1 MECNVPNKN
10 GRIYTI
16 DMMKEAIEKYRER
29 YKPYGI
35 IIGELSHNS
44 TSVTDFSFNVDLRNV
59 SHRIDN
65 LYFENDCLY
74 IDGIILN
81 TPCGKIVQK
90 NPDDYGFELVGT
102 CESISDGE
110 VKGFNIGHIDLILKD
125 YCAWSD
131 SYIKIVE
138 QDENTI

>member
-16 DMMKEAIEKYRER
+16 DMMKESVKKYLKRC
-29 YKPYGI
+29 KPFDI
-35 IIGELSHNS
+35 FLGELSHNS
-44 TSVTDFSFNVDLRNV
+44 TSITDFSFYVDLRNV

-74 IDGIILN
+74 MDGIILN
-81 TPCGKIVQK
+81 TICGKMVQE
-90 NPDDYGFELVGT
+90 NHNDYGFELVGT

-110 VKGFNIGHIDLILKD
+110 VKGFNIGHIDLIPKD
-125 YCAWSD
+125 YCVWND

-138 QDENTI
+138 QDENKI